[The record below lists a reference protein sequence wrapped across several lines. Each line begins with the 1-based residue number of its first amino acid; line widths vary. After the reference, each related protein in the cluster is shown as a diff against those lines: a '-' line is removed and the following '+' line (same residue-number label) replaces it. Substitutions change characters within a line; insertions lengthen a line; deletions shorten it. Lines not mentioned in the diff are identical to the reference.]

1 MKLNTTRTLSGIIA
15 TAVLMNFSIASAAM
29 LKAENVRDKMNA
41 EVKISKEAD
50 IRAKSGRTEEILTQ
64 LGRASNGLK
73 STTLNAG
80 LSKVLTTTINGG
92 EVQVKM
98 IEVADSIA
106 RAHEILK
113 DNTIIGNDLDAGAA
127 KLKTNM
133 EAAVQA
139 YAQGIGLVA
148 GKIRN
153 ANSTEAKAVAKILV
167 MGREIVRG
175 KLSADE
181 TQSYTELM
189 QLMVQSIQSGA
200 AKTAEEAL
208 SIALKQ
214 YDNKIDVAKKVDEL
228 LGCRI

>member
-1 MKLNTTRTLSGIIA
+1 MKFQKTFSAILA
-15 TAVLMNFSIASAAM
+15 TAVLMNLSVASAAS
-29 LKAENVRDKMNA
+29 LKAEGVRDKMNK
-41 EVKISKEAD
+41 EVKVQKESDILANAGRKEA
-50 IRAKSGRTEEILTQ
+50 ILTQ
-64 LGRASNGLK
+64 LGQASNGVK
-73 STTLNAG
+73 ATILNAG
-80 LSKVLTTTINGG
+80 LSKTVSTVINGK
-92 EVQVKM
+92 EEQVKM

-106 RAHEILK
+106 RAHEVLK
-113 DNTIIGNDLDAGAA
+113 DSTIISNDLDAGAA
-127 KLKTNM
+127 KLKTNLD
-133 EAAVQA
+133 AAVQA

-153 ANSTEAKAVAKILV
+153 ANSNEAKAVAKILV

-175 KLSADE
+175 KLSAE
-181 TQSYTELM
+181 EAQSYTELM

-214 YDNKIDVAKKVDEL
+214 YDNKIDVAKKIDEL

>member
-1 MKLNTTRTLSGIIA
+1 MKQISKHTLSAILA
-15 TAVLMNFSIASAAM
+15 TAVLMNFSVASAAM
-29 LKAENVRDKMNA
+29 LKAENVRDTMNKQ
-41 EVKISKEAD
+41 VKVTREAD
-50 IRAKSGRTEEILTQ
+50 ILSKAGRKEEILTQ
-64 LGRASNGLK
+64 LGQASNGLSSSK
-73 STTLNAG
+73 LTAG
-80 LSKVLTTTINGG
+80 LSKTVTTTINGK
-92 EVQVKM
+92 EEQIKM
-98 IEVADSIA
+98 LEIADSIA
-106 RAHEILK
+106 RAHEVLK

-133 EAAVQA
+133 EAAVQT

-148 GKIRN
+148 GKIRDT
-153 ANSTEAKAVAKILV
+153 NSNEAKAVAKILV

-181 TQSYTELM
+181 AQSYTELM

-208 SIALKQ
+208 AISLKQ
-214 YDNKIDVAKKVDEL
+214 YDNKIDIAKKIDEL